1 MPGKFW
7 NRGQCVMSEHVFDVS
22 IVLTIHNEARYLRRT
37 MRSLEEAVLFARR
50 YNITSELVVVLD
62 RPDTATKQWVDDY
75 DFSCFDEHCVTVV
88 DHGEPGPSRNDGIN
102 RARGEIVSF
111 ADADDLISFNMIAEM
126 CFAVRSSSPKTV
138 FVAQFL
144 LAFGVSNHFW
154 EYYGADRVS
163 ALSFFDIHPYVY
175 RISARREFLSS
186 LTYVVTPA
194 SSMHAF
200 EDWHFACEV
209 LAEGGHYEIVR
220 NTIFFYRQRTEG
232 RWREQ
237 LIGGRRT
244 IPNSKHFKPE
254 FYLSACGHDYAAAG
268 QAQRKK
274 PVWQEVRSRAIA
286 SGTIATLI
294 KAANEIEPYINWVQF
309 INGGF
314 GSNFPEDDSL
324 GRAYYRLCKLV
335 GGNTFTD
342 VILLPFLTTG
352 GADKYVL
359 QVLNG
364 LAACDSNRR
373 FLVLFGQRFQRHE
386 WLNRL
391 PPRSIVAD
399 LYRMCDRPT
408 SEAIELLTLRIIQ
421 ATAPSAEV
429 HIKASEYAN
438 DFVRNHHR
446 KLKGIKFNFY
456 YFCDNITTH
465 HGLAFVEGYN
475 FNFISDM
482 GETLTRI
489 ISDHRANIERLDRL
503 IDLRTVKKET
513 LYAICSSDFSA
524 SKQKKG
530 EAKQIKKRLLWASRL
545 DQQKRPELLLKI
557 SVALNL
563 ELSGYQIDVY
573 GSAILDSFDVR
584 GFGTYPSLKYRGG
597 FSNFESLPTC
607 DYDGFLYTAIFD
619 GLPNVILEAMAAGL
633 PVIAPNVGG
642 IGEAVTAE
650 TGFLVENT
658 PDDGLLVERYVAAI
672 KDLYDERTE
681 VETKR
686 RNALKLIR
694 ERHSE
699 EAYLKHLA
707 EIFGLKHDRTRAEA
721 AE

>member
-1 MPGKFW
+1 
-7 NRGQCVMSEHVFDVS
+7 
-22 IVLTIHNEARYLRRT
+22 
-37 MRSLEEAVLFARR
+37 
-50 YNITSELVVVLD
+50 
-62 RPDTATKQWVDDY
+62 
-75 DFSCFDEHCVTVV
+75 
-88 DHGEPGPSRNDGIN
+88 
-102 RARGEIVSF
+102 
-111 ADADDLISFNMIAEM
+111 
-126 CFAVRSSSPKTV
+126 
-138 FVAQFL
+138 
-144 LAFGVSNHFW
+144 
-154 EYYGADRVS
+154 
-163 ALSFFDIHPYVY
+163 
-175 RISARREFLSS
+175 
-186 LTYVVTPA
+186 
-194 SSMHAF
+194 
-200 EDWHFACEV
+200 
-209 LAEGGHYEIVR
+209 
-220 NTIFFYRQRTEG
+220 
-232 RWREQ
+232 
-237 LIGGRRT
+237 
-244 IPNSKHFKPE
+244 
-254 FYLSACGHDYAAAG
+254 
-268 QAQRKK
+268 
-274 PVWQEVRSRAIA
+274 
-286 SGTIATLI
+286 
-294 KAANEIEPYINWVQF
+294 
-309 INGGF
+309 
-314 GSNFPEDDSL
+314 
-324 GRAYYRLCKLV
+324 
-335 GGNTFTD
+335 
-342 VILLPFLTTG
+342 
-352 GADKYVL
+352 
-359 QVLNG
+359 
-364 LAACDSNRR
+364 
-373 FLVLFGQRFQRHE
+373 
-386 WLNRL
+386 
-391 PPRSIVAD
+391 
-399 LYRMCDRPT
+399 MCDRPT

-438 DFVRNHHR
+438 DFVRNHYR

-456 YFCDNITTH
+456 YFCDNITTD